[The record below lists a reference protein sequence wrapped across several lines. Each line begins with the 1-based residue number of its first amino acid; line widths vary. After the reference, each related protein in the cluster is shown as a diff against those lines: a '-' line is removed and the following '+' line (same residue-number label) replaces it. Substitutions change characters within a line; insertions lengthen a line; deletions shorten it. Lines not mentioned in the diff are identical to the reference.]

1 MGAPKF
7 EESWREAFAGA
18 ESDVPDAVWSR
29 IEFDLVMAESR
40 GTRSKLV
47 FYRRLAAG
55 IAVFAVALAS
65 YVTYHTV
72 SDQSN
77 TQLALEKTL
86 PSASDNKTN
95 SELQAQDKTQP
106 GESTA
111 DLTNGLNAFANSS
124 TSSPGQIAAVQ
135 SLAAHTTQPTQPSLE
150 AEAESKR
157 SMNFKRSILT
167 SILPSIPSPD
177 AQIKSTEFYQPNFPR
192 RLPAMP
198 SYFMTSNK
206 ESNKSETLWASI
218 GMGGGSYDP
227 GSVQTTS
234 PVALLVDDPA
244 SLSSQ
249 QPQSSQ
255 ESIGAAYSVGAQ
267 IGTMLTRRLVLQT
280 GLAYLVQRI
289 DYTSNYSNLASNNK
303 LSASVAEYAAPGQN
317 VAYVSPYEVRSSNEY
332 VSVPLQLGYRI
343 IERKFGLQVNTGV
356 ATDVFIKNTL
366 RDKSGQTEKFTQT
379 AGENSP
385 YRNINFTG
393 LAGLELSHK
402 IGNNYRLAVTPGLRY
417 TFNSILKDDATL
429 AYNPLVLEVGMKFK
443 YIFN

>member
-7 EESWREAFAGA
+7 EENWREAFAGA
-18 ESDVPDAVWSR
+18 ESDVSDAVWSR
-29 IEFDLVMAESR
+29 IEFDLVMAESK

-72 SDQSN
+72 SDQSY
-77 TQLALEKTL
+77 TQLADEKAL
-86 PSASDNKTN
+86 PPAKSDLKTN
-95 SELQAQDKTQP
+95 SEAEVQDKGQSNNNDT
-106 GESTA
+106 EWSTGRNTSSSHSSKNSSQIA
-111 DLTNGLNAFANSS
+111 RLSTLTPANHLSLMVEGSKSDRLTNSRRFIR
-124 TSSPGQIAAVQ
+124 TSP
-135 SLAAHTTQPTQPSLE
+135 
-150 AEAESKR
+150 
-157 SMNFKRSILT
+157 
-167 SILPSIPSPD
+167 LPSIPSPD
-177 AQIKSTEFYQPNFPR
+177 AQIKSKEFFQPNFPR

-198 SYFMTSNK
+198 SFFMTSNK
-206 ESNKSETLWASI
+206 KSNKTETLWASI

-227 GSVQTTS
+227 GSVQTTG
-234 PVALLVDDPA
+234 PVALLVDDPT

-255 ESIGAAYSVGAQ
+255 ESIGSAYSIGAQ
-267 IGTMLTRRLVLQT
+267 IGTMLSKRLVLQT

-303 LSASVAEYAAPGQN
+303 LSASVAEYSAPGQN

-332 VSVPLQLGYRI
+332 VSVPVQLGYRI
-343 IERKFGLQVNTGV
+343 IEKKFGLQVNTGV
-356 ATDVFIKNTL
+356 STDLFLKNTL
-366 RDKSGQTEKFTQT
+366 TDKSGQTEKFAQT
-379 AGENSP
+379 AGEDSP
-385 YRNINFTG
+385 YRNVNFTG

-402 IGNNYRLAVTPGLRY
+402 IGSNYRLALTPGLRY

>member
-1 MGAPKF
+1 MPKF
-7 EESWREAFAGA
+7 EENWKEAFVGA
-18 ESDVPDAVWSR
+18 ESEVPDAVWSR
-29 IEFDLVMAESR
+29 IEFDLVMAESK

-72 SDQSN
+72 SDQSSA
-77 TQLALEKTL
+77 QLALEKTL
-86 PSASDNKTN
+86 PSH
-95 SELQAQDKTQP
+95 SELKTDSPTHALDNTQP
-106 GESTA
+106 HESNTEQIP
-111 DLTNGLNAFANSS
+111 DLNASANSS
-124 TSSPGQIAAVQ
+124 ASSSGHMAASQPASVLASHS
-135 SLAAHTTQPTQPSLE
+135 SLAAE
-150 AEAESKR
+150 AADSKQ
-157 SMNFKRSILT
+157 SMNFRRSILT
-167 SILPSIPSPD
+167 SSLPSIPSPD
-177 AQIKSTEFYQPNFPR
+177 AQIKSMEFYQPNFPR

-206 ESNKSETLWASI
+206 KSSKSETLWASI

-227 GSVQTTS
+227 GSVQTTG
-234 PVALLVDDPA
+234 PAALLVDDPT

-255 ESIGAAYSVGAQ
+255 ESIGSAYSIGAQ

-280 GLAYLVQRI
+280 GLAYMVQRI

-303 LSASVAEYAAPGQN
+303 LSASVAEYVAPGQN

-379 AGENSP
+379 AGEDSP
-385 YRNINFTG
+385 YRNVNFTG

-402 IGNNYRLAVTPGLRY
+402 IGNSYRLALTPSLRY
-417 TFNSILKDDATL
+417 AFNSILKDDATL